1 MSRPSL
7 FPASLPPSRVFS
19 SCSAVWSKHAG
30 KHEVST
36 APRSEATFPETFLD
50 KTETQSANRHMKW
63 SRKYADG
70 EFALRSFLFF
80 FKILL
85 NVYLYIWMC
94 NGCPYAGLQEYKPS
108 AVIVSFFFF
117 FENVTHVF
125 SMCFLPMTRMISWC
139 CVLVIK
145 SVSRLS
151 THLKNRNETTHFSF
165 KSSFLLHITFW
176 IHFGPIVDL
185 IWFEKVTFSKAVSQ
199 WMWI

>member
-1 MSRPSL
+1 MRMESL
-7 FPASLPPSRVFS
+7 LLGLFF
-19 SCSAVWSKHAG
+19 
-30 KHEVST
+30 
-36 APRSEATFPETFLD
+36 
-50 KTETQSANRHMKW
+50 
-63 SRKYADG
+63 
-70 EFALRSFLFF
+70 FF

-85 NVYLYIWMC
+85 NVYLY

-108 AVIVSFFFF
+108 AVIVSFFFFF

-165 KSSFLLHITFW
+165 LLHITFW